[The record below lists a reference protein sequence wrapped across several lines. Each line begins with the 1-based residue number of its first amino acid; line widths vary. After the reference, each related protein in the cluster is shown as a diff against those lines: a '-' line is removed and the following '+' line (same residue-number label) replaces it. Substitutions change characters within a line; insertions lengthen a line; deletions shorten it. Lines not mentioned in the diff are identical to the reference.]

1 MNSYILKTPK
11 PKGNYGPIFHGPYNI
26 EDYYL
31 LPYEFV
37 KLYQQYQGFV
47 TLELDETNSKIINV
61 IPNEKAYNPYSEI
74 VKQLDQISQSEQM
87 IIQLKQELSDS
98 DYKIIKIM
106 ESKLLNL
113 EIPYDYEELINFRNQ
128 KRAEINQLEEQ
139 VLQRDFYEQ
148 KLAELNTMY
157 PSETKSKEK
166 EIRKNNN

>member
-1 MNSYILKTPK
+1 
-11 PKGNYGPIFHGPYNI
+11 
-26 EDYYL
+26 
-31 LPYEFV
+31 
-37 KLYQQYQGFV
+37 
-47 TLELDETNSKIINV
+47 
-61 IPNEKAYNPYSEI
+61 
-74 VKQLDQISQSEQM
+74 M

-106 ESKLLNL
+106 ESKLLNS